1 MNNKIVKK
9 LLSVMLAASMAAGLM
24 ACGGAGNDPQAGEN
38 AEESPE
44 SAGAEN
50 EAESETQENGEETG
64 ETSANAGGDDFS
76 ILEGKT
82 IAFMTS
88 QAKYFEAYQTM
99 ADAIEADYGCTVEFQ
114 VIPDDEYTSMTNLK
128 LSTGEVPDVFE
139 QNFPSQNVTIN
150 VYDYCEDLSNE
161 PWISRLIN
169 PELLK
174 DMRDGKIYALP
185 KESSSGYQAVYYN
198 KQLLAECGI
207 ENPNPQ
213 TYQEFLDILKAVK
226 DNSDATPFL
235 QTNADNW
242 TTQIFM
248 TGGIAVALGDNAAA
262 TYEKLLN
269 NEISW
274 SEIPEAEAILQKYI
288 DLYEAGYVNDD
299 NLSIGYDDAAA
310 IMAEG
315 KAALYLTIEQWA
327 ADFEDN
333 YDVELGSFAIPHNDT
348 PSLPTGNYVQGLFVP
363 SSGSQVEEAKAF
375 LQVWSMPKYQNIYY
389 ESNPGFPAFN
399 DVDGGAVTPC
409 VQDLVDNYI
418 STGQYAYE
426 INGQLADANGCFNDL
441 WNLYVEAA
449 AGTKNASEIWESFQ
463 PIYTDYMEQQGYEAF
478 Q

>member
-1 MNNKIVKK
+1 MRNKVAKK
-9 LLSVMLAASMAAGLM
+9 LLSVILVASMAVGLA
-24 ACGGAGNDPQAGEN
+24 ACGNAGEETQGG
-38 AEESPE
+38 AD
-44 SAGAEN
+44 AAEN
-50 EAESETQENGEETG
+50 TENVEAESDTEESDSAESEASEG
-64 ETSANAGGDDFS
+64 ETAAAGEADFS

-169 PELLK
+169 PDLLK
-174 DMRDGKIYALP
+174 DMKDGKIYALP
-185 KESSSGYQAVYYN
+185 KESSSGYRAVYYN
-198 KQLLAECGI
+198 KQLLEDCGI
-207 ENPNPQ
+207 TDPNPK

-226 DNSDATPFL
+226 ENSDATPFL

-242 TTQIFM
+242 TTQIYM

-269 NEISW
+269 NEITW
-274 SEIPEAEAILQKYI
+274 SEIPEAEEILQKYI
-288 DLYEAGYVNDD
+288 DLYEAGYVNED

-310 IMAEG
+310 IMADG
-315 KAALYLTIEQWA
+315 KAAMYLTIEQWA
-327 ADFEDN
+327 IDFENN
-333 YDVELGSFAIPHNDT
+333 YDIELGSFAIPHNDI
-348 PSLPTGNYVQGLFVP
+348 PNLPTGNYVQGLFVP
-363 SSGSQVEEAKAF
+363 NGGSQIEEAKAF

-418 STGQYAYE
+418 STGQYSYE

-449 AGTKNASEIWESFQ
+449 AGTKNAGEVWESFQ

>member
-44 SAGAEN
+44 SAGTEN
-50 EAESETQENGEETG
+50 EAESEAQENGEETG
-64 ETSANAGGDDFS
+64 EASANAGGDDFS

-198 KQLLAECGI
+198 KQLLTECGI

-226 DNSDATPFL
+226 DN
-235 QTNADNW
+235 
-242 TTQIFM
+242 
-248 TGGIAVALGDNAAA
+248 
-262 TYEKLLN
+262 
-269 NEISW
+269 
-274 SEIPEAEAILQKYI
+274 
-288 DLYEAGYVNDD
+288 YV
-299 NLSIGYDDAAA
+299 G
-310 IMAEG
+310 
-315 KAALYLTIEQWA
+315 
-327 ADFEDN
+327 
-333 YDVELGSFAIPHNDT
+333 
-348 PSLPTGNYVQGLFVP
+348 
-363 SSGSQVEEAKAF
+363 
-375 LQVWSMPKYQNIYY
+375 
-389 ESNPGFPAFN
+389 
-399 DVDGGAVTPC
+399 
-409 VQDLVDNYI
+409 
-418 STGQYAYE
+418 
-426 INGQLADANGCFNDL
+426 
-441 WNLYVEAA
+441 
-449 AGTKNASEIWESFQ
+449 
-463 PIYTDYMEQQGYEAF
+463 
-478 Q
+478 